1 MFTPNPY
8 VTRGLVASRQ
18 LAQQFL
24 GKPPEDYSLN
34 ETQQIR
40 YINDYLNDLLGN
52 DLCLITCLRKP
63 TLSVLE
69 IQAVVLS
76 GNSGKV

>member
-1 MFTPNPY
+1 M
-8 VTRGLVASRQ
+8 ASRQ

-24 GKPPEDYSLN
+24 GKPPEDCSLN

-40 YINDYLNDLLGN
+40 YTNDYWNDRLGT
-52 DLCLITCLRKP
+52 DLCLITCLREP

-69 IQAVVLS
+69 IEAVLLS